1 MKKISKLLILAVLLL
16 IFVQSAMAVPAY
28 PRPLQVK
35 QSNGK
40 TLTYRLY
47 GDEYVSWAKTIDG
60 YTLMQK
66 TNGDFVYA
74 TYDKEGRMVASDM
87 LASNEGER
95 TQKEQ
100 QFLNTIGKDVF
111 YSPMQLSVSKL
122 KRDAVNSQLKKKSAS
137 AREKSFTTS
146 DPHFLVL
153 LVSYSDVNWN
163 SSNVDLFYHQIQ
175 DSNYTAN
182 GATGSVRDYFADNA
196 FGAINPHFDVFG
208 PIVLPKTRSYY
219 AANEYEKAYEMAW
232 HAAKYLDTTGEGV
245 DFSKYDNDGDGVI
258 DMVHVVYAGQ
268 GANTAGSNSG
278 YVWPHMYYFPTWYGQ
293 NFSLDGKSFNIYAC
307 SSEHNGYMGVDHIG
321 AVCHE
326 MGHAFGLP
334 DLYDTDF
341 SGSGQE
347 AEHPGEWDV
356 MASGSYNNNSKTPPY
371 YSSVERDML
380 GWGNIHPL
388 TDGNITLYPIADSNT
403 AYKIHLNQDEYL
415 VFEYRNHD
423 KWDAYLPGVGM
434 LVWHADTSQ
443 INNWDL
449 TNSLNADP
457 NDRGLYIEK
466 TVPNANLE
474 SGRTPYPGTSN
485 VTNINYFSLTNG
497 TQVDGFIS
505 NIHYEADS
513 SIVFNY
519 ASSQPVVFTLSADSI
534 TTTSAVVSGS
544 FSAQGTI
551 SDRKLQYKKA
561 SSNTYTTIDLNAD
574 TFTNTLDNLHIN
586 TEYKYRLMA
595 TLNGTVYYS
604 VEKSFQTLCSDG
616 AIMDFPWNESFENG
630 LGCWTQSSSTGAEW
644 VQATSAIGG
653 YVNPKNG
660 SYLANLN
667 FGSSYYS
674 QSSARLVSPVFDFTN
689 VNEPF
694 LTFYHSAY
702 SAVDTPLKLYYRTSP
717 QDSWVLLASYE
728 NTSSSYSVSW
738 KKDTVTIPERTATMQ
753 ISFVGADT
761 YYYGVAIDYLNIKD
775 KSPNSEI
782 EEIEENFSMAIVPN
796 PTADNAVLLVENL
809 KEQAMVYL
817 TDAVG
822 RVISVKSLPEG
833 STSCEL
839 DSRKLGSG
847 LYYVRVVTNTKSY
860 TQKLIRQ

>member
-1 MKKISKLLILAVLLL
+1 
-16 IFVQSAMAVPAY
+16 MAC
-28 PRPLQVK
+28 R
-35 QSNGK
+35 
-40 TLTYRLY
+40 
-47 GDEYVSWAKTIDG
+47 
-60 YTLMQK
+60 
-66 TNGDFVYA
+66 
-74 TYDKEGRMVASDM
+74 
-87 LASNEGER
+87 
-95 TQKEQ
+95 
-100 QFLNTIGKDVF
+100 
-111 YSPMQLSVSKL
+111 
-122 KRDAVNSQLKKKSAS
+122 
-137 AREKSFTTS
+137 
-146 DPHFLVL
+146 H
-153 LVSYSDVNWN
+153 
-163 SSNVDLFYHQIQ
+163 H
-175 DSNYTAN
+175 
-182 GATGSVRDYFADNA
+182 
-196 FGAINPHFDVFG
+196 
-208 PIVLPKTRSYY
+208 
-219 AANEYEKAYEMAW
+219 
-232 HAAKYLDTTGEGV
+232 
-245 DFSKYDNDGDGVI
+245 
-258 DMVHVVYAGQ
+258 
-268 GANTAGSNSG
+268 
-278 YVWPHMYYFPTWYGQ
+278 
-293 NFSLDGKSFNIYAC
+293 
-307 SSEHNGYMGVDHIG
+307 
-321 AVCHE
+321 
-326 MGHAFGLP
+326 
-334 DLYDTDF
+334 
-341 SGSGQE
+341 
-347 AEHPGEWDV
+347 
-356 MASGSYNNNSKTPPY
+356 
-371 YSSVERDML
+371 
-380 GWGNIHPL
+380 
-388 TDGNITLYPIADSNT
+388 
-403 AYKIHLNQDEYL
+403 
-415 VFEYRNHD
+415 
-423 KWDAYLPGVGM
+423 
-434 LVWHADTSQ
+434 Q

-466 TVPNANLE
+466 AVPNANLE

-551 SDRKLQYKKA
+551 SDRKLQYKKT

-574 TFTNTLDNLHIN
+574 TFTNTLDNLQIN

-630 LGCWTQSSSTGAEW
+630 LGCWIQSSSTGAEW
-644 VQATSAIGG
+644 VQATSSIGG

-694 LTFYHSAY
+694 LTFYHAAY

-717 QDSWVLLASYE
+717 QDSWVLLASYD

-796 PTADNAVLLVENL
+796 PTADDAVLLVENL